1 MSKSMGDLAKRTK
14 PAEATTEAQ
23 QQESQPAIPAAPLRN
38 PVKPQDRP
46 TRGESKILSRTRSME
61 DEYIELIDMLAVIPR
76 FDKFTRSDVI
86 RATIFQQ
93 LEKTPAEIEE
103 AIKLNIEAVNA
114 SDVSFRTEEIKRK
127 LKGKNCHYII

>member
-1 MSKSMGDLAKRTK
+1 MAKGMGDLTKRVA
-14 PAEATTEAQ
+14 PQAAPEAQ
-23 QQESQPAIPAAPLRN
+23 KQQLQPATPTAPLRN
-38 PVKPQDRP
+38 PVKPQGRP
-46 TRGESKILSRTRSME
+46 TRGKSKIQSRTMSME

-86 RATIFQQ
+86 RAAIFQ
-93 LEKTPAEIEE
+93 LSEKTPAEIEE

-127 LKGKNCHYII
+127 LLGKS

>member
-1 MSKSMGDLAKRTK
+1 MAKGMGDLTKRVA
-14 PAEATTEAQ
+14 PQAAPEAQ
-23 QQESQPAIPAAPLRN
+23 KQQLQPATPAAPLRN
-38 PVKPQDRP
+38 PVKPQGRP
-46 TRGESKILSRTRSME
+46 TRGKSKIQSRTMSME

-86 RATIFQQ
+86 RAAIFQ
-93 LEKTPAEIEE
+93 LSEKSPAEIEE

-127 LKGKNCHYII
+127 LMGKS

>member
-1 MSKSMGDLAKRTK
+1 MAKGMGDLTKRVT
-14 PAEATTEAQ
+14 PPTAPEAQ
-23 QQESQPAIPAAPLRN
+23 QQESQPVTPAAPLRN
-38 PVKPQDRP
+38 PVKPQGRP
-46 TRGESKILSRTRSME
+46 TRGKSKIQSRTMSME

-86 RATIFQQ
+86 RAAIFQ
-93 LEKTPAEIEE
+93 LSEKTPAEIEE

-127 LKGKNCHYII
+127 LMGKG

>member
-1 MSKSMGDLAKRTK
+1 MAKSMGDLAKRNTP
-14 PAEATTEAQ
+14 PASKTENAPETQAATN
-23 QQESQPAIPAAPLRN
+23 APLRN
-38 PVKPQDRP
+38 PVKPQGRP
-46 TRGESKILSRTRSME
+46 TRGKSKIQSRTMSME

-86 RATIFQQ
+86 RAAIFQ
-93 LEKTPAEIEE
+93 LSEKEPAEIEE

-127 LKGKNCHYII
+127 LMGKG